1 MFSCYPDGRCETQV
15 GRSHLERGKKATRAG
30 RSDAQR
36 RDGQASRFARIL
48 TLLELLQGRGRSNAA
63 ALAAELEATRRPV
76 HRDLRVLEL
85 AGVPCAYDRET
96 GGYVLQGDYRFAVT
110 GLTDDELLGQARSGW
125 SCTPTGSAGT
135 SFNTRLKSANS
146 AGATIKS
153 DCTL

>member
-1 MFSCYPDGRCETQV
+1 MFSCYPDRRCETQV

-48 TLLELLQGRGRSNAA
+48 RLLELLQGRGRSNAA
-63 ALAAELEATRRPV
+63 ALAAELETTRRTV
-76 HRDLRVLEL
+76 HRDLRVQEL
-85 AGVPCAYDRET
+85 AGVTCAYDRET
-96 GGYVLQGDYRFAVT
+96 GGYRFAVT

-125 SCTPTGSAGT
+125 SCTLTGSAGT

-153 DCTL
+153 DHTL